1 MCTISADFF
10 CGIFNGKDIVK
21 NICYNSF
28 IMATRIQVRRDS
40 AANWTSNN
48 PTLAE
53 GEIGFETDTGK
64 FKIGKSNTAWTSLQY
79 AQVAGDDGLS
89 YDIYPTVDSNG
100 LTPPS
105 NSGISMDNLS
115 IGASYSIYGADT
127 LFKAGDWIKLVYM
140 DRPGGGGNGDNT
152 IYPDVFVEG
161 YIWEITKYPESNYNE
176 YRFTATKIN
185 GGSQEGN
192 IIDEWTTGLLPEP
205 KATYEFPAFI
215 YPVGDSLAGVRTA
228 PPLRPVSVGDE
239 YVIEG
244 QPGLYQ
250 VGQKIR
256 MQSLDE
262 FGVAIPLDYS
272 ILEVLSIQKYIE
284 GTQTDGLEVK
294 CLEVYVDSNS
304 LPYSSSFSLHASD
317 GPQGPGYE
325 VTWDENIHSY
335 PDDPDWLWEEGKTT
349 WKAGD
354 QYNIPGDFVNTAYKV
369 GDYIRYYFQ
378 YSTGNYDDEINS
390 WIEGWITDINTAG
403 ATIRVQRW
411 ANTDWLNVSSNIP
424 PNTRTTYAH
433 FEPGYN
439 FDTYLSENTNPALND
454 PLSYEYLSY
463 QIQNDPYF
471 YFILRGHLGSY
482 KAGDYVIVSS
492 KSNPLIKFTAY
503 LVHAGLAGINAY
515 TSNFYPIEILSW
527 DGEEDAP
534 IEDWTLSPT
543 SPPEVGYNF
552 PFPLPNPSVATYDTP
567 VYSPPANFIPPNA
580 QTYPLS
586 IDDIIQVRGV
596 PGLYEIGDKVKAYDP
611 YDKDAEFFGEVYSL
625 GSASN
630 EWISEIKVTDPSI
643 FTSSNTNYHPYK
655 ISLATVLPDIP
666 GYNLEVPAVY
676 LGYIQGGP
684 RRSTVSWKS
693 VHGTESF
700 LIGTRVRAT
709 LMSDPTKYVEGPLV
723 EISANLDG
731 SGPETLYGVYFGET
745 DTNTTGYSMSAGLG
759 SYDDPPSW
767 TINFATTPAPIE
779 TKDINLNI
787 NNITVTAEDM
797 GKYIYSYSG
806 DPVTVSID
814 VDAGTVP
821 FGSQVTVI
829 QRWSGPV
836 TITSTPTSGV
846 IYFSETDGYTDG
858 EVTLKGQ
865 YSAATIVNAEG
876 YWIVIGS
883 FASANYPP
891 SWQV

>member
-1 MCTISADFF
+1 
-10 CGIFNGKDIVK
+10 
-21 NICYNSF
+21 
-28 IMATRIQVRRDS
+28 MATRIQNRRDT
-40 AANWTSNN
+40 AANWTANN
-48 PTLAE
+48 PTLSD

-89 YDIYPTVDSNG
+89 YDIYPTLDSQGN
-100 LTPPS
+100 PSPS
-105 NSGISMDNLS
+105 NSEITMNNTSV
-115 IGASYSIYGADT
+115 GASYSIYGADT
-127 LFKAGDWIKLVYM
+127 LFKAGDWIKAVYV
-140 DRPGGGGNGDNT
+140 DRSGSIGTANT

-161 YIWEITKYPESNYNE
+161 YIWRITKSPEYNYNE
-176 YRFTATKIN
+176 YTFTATKIN

-192 IIDEWTTGLLPEP
+192 TIDKWTTGLLPEP
-205 KATYEFPAFI
+205 KATYEFPPFI

-228 PPLRPVSVGDE
+228 TPDRPGSVGEE
-239 YVIEG
+239 YVIKG

-256 MQSLDE
+256 MQGLDE
-262 FGVAIPLDYS
+262 FGVAISGSYAVLE
-272 ILEVLSIQKYIE
+272 ILGIQRYIE
-284 GTQTDGLEVK
+284 GTQTDGLNIRS
-294 CLEVYVDSNS
+294 LEVSEGAS
-304 LPYSSSFSLHASD
+304 IPYSLSFSLHASD

-378 YSTGNYDDEINS
+378 YSTGNYDFEINS
-390 WIEGWITDINTAG
+390 WIEGWITEINTAG
-403 ATIRVQRW
+403 ATIHVQRW
-411 ANTDWLNVSSNIP
+411 ANTDWLIVNSYFP
-424 PNTRTTYAH
+424 PDTRTTYAH

-439 FDTYLSENTNPALND
+439 FDTYLEGNANAVLND
-454 PLSYEYLSY
+454 PLNYEYLSGNM
-463 QIQNDPYF
+463 QNDPQWF
-471 YFILRGHLGSY
+471 FTLSGHLGSY

-492 KSNPLIKFTAY
+492 RSNPLVKFSAY
-503 LVHAGLAGINAY
+503 LAHAGLAGLNDYASI
-515 TSNFYPIEILSW
+515 FYPIEILSW
-527 DGEEDAP
+527 GEDLEEEFEDF
-534 IEDWTLSPT
+534 TLSPT
-543 SPPEVGYNF
+543 TPPEVGYNF

-567 VYSPPANFIPPNA
+567 AYSPPAAFAALEEP
-580 QTYPLS
+580 TYPLS
-586 IDDIIQVRGV
+586 INDIIQVRGV
-596 PGLYEIGDKVKAYDP
+596 PGLYEVGDKVKAYDP
-611 YDKDAEFFGEVYSL
+611 YDKDAQFFGEVYSL

-643 FTSSNTNYHPYK
+643 FTSSNTSYHPYK

-684 RRSTVSWKS
+684 RRSTVSWKAI
-693 VHGTESF
+693 HGTESF

-731 SGPETLYGVYFGET
+731 SGSETLYGVYFGET
-745 DTNTTGYSMSAGLG
+745 DTNTTGYSMSAALG
-759 SYDDPPSW
+759 SYDDPPNW

-779 TKDINLNI
+779 TKNINLNI

-797 GKYIYSYSG
+797 GRYIYSYSG